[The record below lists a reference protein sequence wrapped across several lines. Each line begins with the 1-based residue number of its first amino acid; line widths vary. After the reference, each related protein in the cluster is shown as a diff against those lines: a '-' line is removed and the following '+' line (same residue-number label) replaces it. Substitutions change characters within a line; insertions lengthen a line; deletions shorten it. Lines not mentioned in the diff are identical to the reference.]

1 MKFGKVAVWQQNVV
15 SGWSIGTDR
24 EREEGAIQMMDRER
38 KDKER
43 QEVFEATWRSYRTA
57 MKNAF
62 ALQEQTLEFARNLLE
77 GPAETLRAQAESNRA
92 TLDAL
97 AEQSR
102 KQRETMERLVR
113 ESASAY
119 VNLFRAS
126 FSYYQEVMTAPWT
139 GPRGRPES
147 RTGGDDL
154 PLAEY
159 DSLSVREVSEKLDE
173 LSVEEIEQ
181 LRAYEVENRNRQTL
195 VESFD
200 VRIGAG
206 PS

>member
-24 EREEGAIQMMDRER
+24 EREQGAIQMMDRER

-126 FSYYQEVMTAPWT
+126 FSYYQEVMEAMTAPWT

-147 RTGGDDL
+147 QTGGGL
-154 PLAEY
+154 PLADY
-159 DSLSVREVSEKLDE
+159 DSLNVREISEKLDE
-173 LSVEEIEQ
+173 LSAEEIEQ
-181 LRAYEVENRNRQTL
+181 LRV
-195 VESFD
+195 
-200 VRIGAG
+200 
-206 PS
+206 

>member
-1 MKFGKVAVWQQNVV
+1 
-15 SGWSIGTDR
+15 
-24 EREEGAIQMMDRER
+24 MDRER

-102 KQRETMERLVR
+102 KQRETMESMFR

-119 VNLFRAS
+119 VNLFQAS
-126 FSYYQEVMTAPWT
+126 FSYYQEVMEAMTAPWM
-139 GPRGRPES
+139 GPKS
-147 RTGGDDL
+147 RAENRVSGDP
-154 PLAEY
+154 PLADY
-159 DSLSVREVSEKLDE
+159 DTLSVREISEKLDE
-173 LSVEEIEQ
+173 LSAEEIEQ
-181 LRAYEVENRNRQTL
+181 LRAYEAENKNRQTL
-195 VESFD
+195 LEKLD
-200 VRIGAG
+200 VRIGAD
-206 PS
+206 S